1 MFNANDYIYMT
12 RALQLAEQGLFTTMP
27 NPRVGC
33 VIVKEGKIIGEG
45 AHLKAGEPHAEVFAI
60 QQAGDNAK
68 GATAYITLEPC
79 SHQGRT
85 PPCTHA
91 LLKAGIAKVIAAMQD
106 PNPLVAGSGLAHLQA
121 HNIEVASG
129 LMQAQAEALNLGFIS
144 RMTRKQPFIRCKIA
158 ASLDGKTALNNGAS
172 QWITSE
178 PARLDVQY
186 WRARSCAILTGI
198 GTVLADNPSMSVRAN
213 TNTPSPLMGEP
224 AIGFPASVGAKAPN
238 AGVKGW
244 GEGEAIRQPI
254 KVVVDSQLQT
264 PINAKILQGG
274 NVLIAFAQSNPQ
286 KEAQLLAA
294 GAQLLCIPNEQNKV
308 CLKTLLS
315 HLAACEINEVLV
327 EGGESLNGA
336 LLAQNLIDELLIYY
350 APKLMGST
358 AKGMFA
364 LPAFTQMSQAV
375 DLDII
380 DMRQIGVDIRLRAKL
395 SKR

>member
-1 MFNANDYIYMT
+1 MAFTANDHLYMT
-12 RALQLAEQGLFTTMP
+12 RALQLAQQGINTTMP

-33 VIVKEGKIIGEG
+33 VIVKDGPKGKIVIGEG
-45 AHLKAGEPHAEVFAI
+45 AHLKAGEPHAEVFALRL
-60 QQAGDNAK
+60 AGDKAK

-79 SHQGRT
+79 NHTGRT
-85 PPCTHA
+85 PPCSEA
-91 LLKAGIAKVIAAMQD
+91 LLHAGVAKVIVAMQD
-106 PNPLVAGSGLAHLQA
+106 PNPQVAGSGLAYLQS

-129 LMQAQAEALNLGFIS
+129 LLQAQAEALNPGFIS

-158 ASLDGKTALNNGAS
+158 ASLDGKTALNNGVS

-178 PARLDVQY
+178 PARLDVQH

-198 GTVLADNPSMSVRAN
+198 GTVLADNPSMNVR
-213 TNTPSPLMGEP
+213 TPSPLMGE
-224 AIGFPASVGAKAPN
+224 
-238 AGVKGW
+238 GW
-244 GEGEAIRQPI
+244 GEGEYIRQPL
-254 KVVVDSQLQT
+254 KVIVDSQLQT
-264 PINAKILQGG
+264 PIDAKILRSENNTGG
-274 NVLIAFAQSNPQ
+274 NVLIAFANDTHNKS
-286 KEAQLLAA
+286 AQLLNA

-327 EGGESLNGA
+327 EGGEGLNGA
-336 LLAQNLIDELLIYY
+336 LLAQNLIDEMLIYY

-375 DLDII
+375 NLDII
-380 DMRQIGVDIRLRAKL
+380 DMRQIGVDIRLRARPVL
-395 SKR
+395 V

>member
-1 MFNANDYIYMT
+1 MT
-12 RALQLAEQGLFTTMP
+12 RALQLAELGLYTTMP

-33 VIVKEGKIIGEG
+33 VLVKEGKVIGEG

-68 GATAYITLEPC
+68 GATAYVTLEPC
-79 SHQGRT
+79 NHTGRT

-91 LLKAGIAKVIAAMQD
+91 LLQAGIAKVIAAMQD

-158 ASLDGKTALNNGAS
+158 ASLDGKTALNNGTS

-178 PARLDVQY
+178 PARLDVQH

-198 GTVLADNPSMSVRAN
+198 GTVLADNPSMSVRDIA
-213 TNTPSPLMGEP
+213 TN
-224 AIGFPASVGAKAPN
+224 
-238 AGVKGW
+238 
-244 GEGEAIRQPI
+244 RQPL
-254 KVVVDSQLQT
+254 KVIVDSQLQT
-264 PINAKILQGG
+264 PIDAKILRSENNTGG
-274 NVLIAFAQSNPQ
+274 NVLIAFANDTHNKS
-286 KEAQLLAA
+286 AQLLNA

-364 LPAFTQMSQAV
+364 LPAFTQMSQAMH
-375 DLDII
+375 LDII
-380 DMRQIGVDIRLRAKL
+380 DMRQIGVDIRLRAKPL
-395 SKR
+395 C

>member
-1 MFNANDYIYMT
+1 MT
-12 RALQLAEQGLFTTMP
+12 RALQLAELGLYSTQP

-33 VIVKEGKIIGEG
+33 VIVKDDKIIGEG
-45 AHLKAGEPHAEVFAI
+45 VHLKAGEPHAEVFALR
-60 QQAGDNAK
+60 QAGDQAK

-85 PPCTHA
+85 PACSQA
-91 LLKAGIAKVIAAMQD
+91 IINAGITKVITAMQD

-121 HNIEVASG
+121 HNIVVASG
-129 LMQAQAEALNLGFIS
+129 LMQAQAEALNPGFIS

-158 ASLDGKTALNNGAS
+158 VSLDGKTALNNGAS

-178 PARLDVQY
+178 PARLDVQH

-198 GTVLADNPSMSVRAN
+198 GTVLADNPSMSVRDIA
-213 TNTPSPLMGEP
+213 TN
-224 AIGFPASVGAKAPN
+224 
-238 AGVKGW
+238 
-244 GEGEAIRQPI
+244 RQPL
-254 KVVVDSQLQT
+254 KVIVDSQLQT
-264 PINAKILQGG
+264 PIDAKILRSENNTGG
-274 NVLIAFAQSNPQ
+274 NVLIAFANDTHNKS
-286 KEAQLLAA
+286 AQLLNA
-294 GAQLLCIPNEQNKV
+294 GAQLLCVPNKQNKV

-327 EGGESLNGA
+327 EGGEGLNGA

-364 LPAFTQMSQAV
+364 LPAFRQMSQAV
-375 DLDII
+375 NLEII
-380 DMRQIGVDIRLRAKL
+380 DVRQIGLDIRLRAKPL
-395 SKR
+395 C

>member
-45 AHLKAGEPHAEVFAI
+45 AHLKAGEPHAEVFAL

-68 GATAYITLEPC
+68 GATAYVTLEPC
-79 SHQGRT
+79 NHTGRT

-91 LLKAGIAKVIAAMQD
+91 LLQAGIAKVIASMQD

-121 HNIEVASG
+121 HNIETASG
-129 LMQAQAEALNLGFIS
+129 LMQAQAEVLNLGFIS
-144 RMTRKQPFIRCKIA
+144 RMTRKQPFVRCKIA

-178 PARLDVQY
+178 PARLDVQH

-198 GTVLADNPSMSVRAN
+198 GTVLADNPSMSVRDIA
-213 TNTPSPLMGEP
+213 TN
-224 AIGFPASVGAKAPN
+224 
-238 AGVKGW
+238 
-244 GEGEAIRQPI
+244 RQPL
-254 KVVVDSQLQT
+254 KVIVDSQLQT
-264 PINAKILQGG
+264 PIDAKILQGG
-274 NVLIAFAQSNPQ
+274 NVLIAFIKDAQNKS
-286 KEAQLLAA
+286 AA
-294 GAQLLCIPNEQNKV
+294 LIDAGVQLLCIPNEQNKV

-364 LPAFTQMSQAV
+364 LPAFTQMSQAMH
-375 DLDII
+375 LDII
-380 DMRQIGVDIRLRAKL
+380 DMRQIGVDIRLRAKPL
-395 SKR
+395 C